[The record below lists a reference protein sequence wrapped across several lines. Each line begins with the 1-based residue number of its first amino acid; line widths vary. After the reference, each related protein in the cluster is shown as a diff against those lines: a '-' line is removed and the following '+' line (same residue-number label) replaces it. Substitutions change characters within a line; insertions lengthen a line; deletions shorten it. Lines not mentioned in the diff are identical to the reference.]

1 MATSKAFRAQL
12 RLSEHEAAHLQRGA
26 TLNCAMGAVFSS
38 DRGRVV
44 LVGLRDTPR
53 TSASF
58 GRTIRSALRR
68 MCISTVAL
76 RGHWCHLI
84 SEQEAITLC
93 TATAPSMELAA
104 APSGPGRGT
113 SDGGGRDDGAK
124 IVPLR

>member
-1 MATSKAFRAQL
+1 MATSKAFRTQL
-12 RLSEHEAAHLQRGA
+12 RLSEHEASHLQRWA

-38 DRGRVV
+38 DGGHVV

-68 MCISTVAL
+68 MGISTVAL

-84 SEQEAITLC
+84 SEQEAIALC
-93 TATAPSMELAA
+93 MTTVPSLELAA
-104 APSGPGRGT
+104 APSGPGQGT